1 MAVIGNL
8 IKRRLI
14 NVGRLFISTHIIEYI
29 EGKNA
34 FVGSIIRVFRINKF
48 KFNGDAR

>member
-14 NVGRLFISTHIIEYI
+14 NVGRLFISTDIIEYI

-34 FVGSIIRVFRINKF
+34 FVSSIIRVFRVDKF
-48 KFNGDAR
+48 KFDGDAR